1 LKPKTLQVGAIWQ
14 FQASWTPGMLTT
26 ARDSS
31 LGIDC
36 RVQIIFQPASQLI
49 SVIPFLQKERKK
61 VQSKKENDIIP
72 KMPGKKLLVADDSL
86 TIQKVIRLSLSN
98 EGYEIQAVSQCSE
111 ALEEIALFLPDL
123 VLIDVSLPEQSA
135 FEVKRIVNED
145 PRFAQTR
152 FILMSSAFEQVDEH
166 QVEMLGF
173 HGHLT
178 KPFDPAHLRKILL
191 EALQQEPP
199 PSLPEMPPPRIEEP
213 PRLPAQEDSV
223 FKMLTE
229 STLNPSVENAAW
241 SVQEFHF
248 QKDPPPDFPP
258 DLKPIEPIPATS
270 DLESIVA
277 RQLESWSQKFLPE
290 LAEKIIKEEILKLLD
305 D

>member
-1 LKPKTLQVGAIWQ
+1 
-14 FQASWTPGMLTT
+14 MLTT

-36 RVQIIFQPASQLI
+36 RVQIMTQPPSQLF
-49 SVIPFLQKERKK
+49 SVIPFLKKERKK
-61 VQSKKENDIIP
+61 VQSKKENDNIL

-111 ALEEIALFLPDL
+111 AIEEIALFLPDL

-145 PRFAQTR
+145 PRFAQVR
-152 FILMSSAFEQVDEH
+152 FILMSSAFEQVDEN
-166 QVEMLGF
+166 QVENLGF

-178 KPFDPAHLRKILL
+178 KPFDPAHLRKILTA
-191 EALQQEPP
+191 ALQQEIPP
-199 PSLPEMPPPRIEEP
+199 PVPELPPLPPEQPPPMP
-213 PRLPAQEDSV
+213 SEDTLL
-223 FKMLTE
+223 KILTE
-229 STLNPSVENAAW
+229 STLNPTVENTEW
-241 SVQEFHF
+241 SIQELSF
-248 QKDPPPDFPP
+248 QQDPPADFPP
-258 DLKPIEPIPATS
+258 EVKPLETPAVTA